1 MASRFLPF
9 DVDTIDEARLKD
21 TAFVR
26 SKFTEA
32 VQAVGVRDTEIQRL
46 ANVNSG
52 LQKQFDEA
60 NRLTTTRDAE
70 LVSVRKEL
78 AVQAARV
85 NELTDKIAQAA
96 IAVPK
101 IGVQDLVS
109 QFKGNIDRI
118 NADVISRKSTGMLV
132 DSVEVEVRGG
142 IDVTDGLRITQ
153 LPASALGVASVS
165 VLKFNL
171 RPTSALKIVEDDEGT
186 IPPR

>member
-1 MASRFLPF
+1 MASRFPPF
-9 DVDTIDEARLKD
+9 DVGMVDDAKLKD
-21 TAFVR
+21 TPFVR
-26 SKFTEA
+26 GKFTEA
-32 VQAVGVRDTEIQRL
+32 VQAVGARDTEIQRL
-46 ANVNSG
+46 ANVNSA
-52 LQKQFDEA
+52 LQRQFDEA
-60 NRLTTTRDAE
+60 NRLTHARDTE
-70 LVSVRKEL
+70 LAGLRKEL

-85 NELTDKIAQAA
+85 QELSDKIAQAA

-101 IGVQDLVS
+101 IGVQDLVG

-142 IDVTDGLRITQ
+142 IDVTDGLQITQ

-171 RPTSALKIVEDDEGT
+171 RPTTALRIVEDDPA
-186 IPPR
+186 PPR

>member
-1 MASRFLPF
+1 MATSNFLPF
-9 DVDTIDEARLKD
+9 DLGTVDDVKLRD
-21 TAFVR
+21 TTFVR
-26 SKFTEA
+26 GKFTEA
-32 VQAVGVRDTEIQRL
+32 VQAVGVRDAEIQRL
-46 ANVNSG
+46 ANVNGS

-60 NRLTTTRDAE
+60 NRLTATRDVE
-70 LVSVRKEL
+70 LANVRKEL

-142 IDVTDGLRITQ
+142 IDVTDGLHITQ

-171 RPTSALKIVEDDEGT
+171 RPTSALKIVEDDDAA
-186 IPPR
+186 PPR